1 MSESTDRSSTS
12 NRLARR
18 DALRLGG
25 IGVSLAALI
34 AACGDD
40 RTGDESPGRVGYAP
54 PQTDLPTLPVD
65 DAVLLRTAASLE
77 RTIIAVY
84 EEMLATDT
92 LSDELAALLEMLIP
106 LHEEISSG
114 LDELTSS
121 VGGTPWECTNPW
133 YVDRLIDPALAA
145 IEISDEPGRDQG
157 NLAVALEDT
166 TAATMQLFAGI
177 VESTEA
183 RVGLATGGADTAQ
196 HAATVAVVAGGAE
209 AALNPD
215 LTGGADA
222 EETPD
227 VPTMYAMDTTF
238 GSVAQFEVQLG
249 PPDENGIRPSF
260 NFATPADNS
269 YIYNELEPSC

>member
-1 MSESTDRSSTS
+1 MSETTNRSSAS

-25 IGVSLAALI
+25 MGVSLAAFI
-34 AACGDD
+34 AACGED

-54 PQTDLPTLPVD
+54 PQTDLPTYPVD

-77 RTIIAVY
+77 RTIVAVY
-84 EEMLATDT
+84 EEILGSDT
-92 LSDELAALLEMLIP
+92 LSDDLAALLETLIP
-106 LHEEISSG
+106 LHEEIIAG
-114 LDELTSS
+114 VDELTTS

-145 IEISDEPGRDQG
+145 ISVSDEPERDQG
-157 NLAVALEDT
+157 NLAIALEDT
-166 TAATMQLFAGI
+166 TAATMQMFSGM
-177 VESTEA
+177 VESIEA
-183 RVGLATGGADTAQ
+183 RVGLATGAADTAQ
-196 HAATVAVVAGGAE
+196 HAATAALVVGGPE

-238 GSVAQFEVQLG
+238 GSVAQFEVRLG
-249 PPDENGIRPSF
+249 PADENGVRAAF

-269 YIYNELEPSC
+269 YIYNELEPTC